1 MRFIYLCVFLT
12 IPTVHCAKKTNCR
25 KYATAIAPSTGA
37 QINCKFDQKS
47 AQNRCTS
54 GNINS
59 VYAYT
64 GIDQFIDEGHAMGRQ
79 RWETLLISGGTSQRT
94 DTFYSADKR
103 ILSIV
108 TTSGSVTT
116 ASTALEWD
124 SIQRTTK
131 YLSDYDSGT
140 GSTCKGKLE
149 SAQFDDASHK
159 VSGQISLAQSVGT
172 GTYAGTPCAG
182 SADSTFSYNYDSD
195 NLMISSISTTY
206 AILSKEEIC
215 Q

>member
-1 MRFIYLCVFLT
+1 M
-12 IPTVHCAKKTNCR
+12 
-25 KYATAIAPSTGA
+25 
-37 QINCKFDQKS
+37 NCKFDEKS

-54 GNINS
+54 GNITS

-103 ILSIV
+103 ILSMA
-108 TTSGSVTT
+108 TTSGSATSV
-116 ASTALEWD
+116 STALEWD
-124 SIQRTTK
+124 SMQRTTK
-131 YLSDYDSGT
+131 FSSDYDSGT

-149 SAQFDDASHK
+149 IAQFDDTAHK
-159 VSGQISLAQSVGT
+159 VSGQISFAQSVGT
-172 GTYAGTPCAG
+172 GSYAGTPCVG
-182 SADSTFSYNYDSD
+182 TSDSTFSYQYDSD
-195 NLMISSISTTY
+195 NIQIASATTTY
-206 AILSKEEIC
+206 NILSKAEIC